1 MSRHISLIILFAI
14 TVNTGGCI
22 TPMSGQAKDSGNAQL
37 PESAGAIFTG
47 PQYTIAIVKFNN
59 MVPAKVSGAGEAAA
73 TILRT
78 QLEAAGLNT
87 ILLDANAIKGEDKVM
102 ALKNTGP
109 VKTGGKQLDSSFDAP
124 DFRLS
129 GAITAYSEVEE
140 GIDANAFQKRSVV
153 ARTSVEYALT
163 DVVTG
168 KPLLA
173 ESGTGSYRKDIT
185 GSPGMADQ
193 STYDP
198 NVRDDVLRDVLA
210 KAVDKVVQKLNALP
224 FQGRLL
230 SVEGRAVVLRAG
242 SRSQL
247 KEGTQLIVFHMS
259 DVQRDPVSG
268 QILGYKDSKIGVI
281 KINRNSDENTSEASI
296 VSGSGFQAGD
306 IARYIP

>member
-1 MSRHISLIILFAI
+1 MSRHIALITLLTIILG
-14 TVNTGGCI
+14 TGGC
-22 TPMSGQAKDSGNAQL
+22 TTSMSGQTKDSGNIQL

-47 PQYTIAIVKFNN
+47 PQYTIGIDKFNN

-87 ILLDANAIKGEDKVM
+87 ILLDANADAFKEEDKAI
-102 ALKNTGP
+102 ALNSTGP
-109 VKTGGKQLDSSFDAP
+109 VNTGGKRPDSSFDIP

-153 ARTSVEYALT
+153 ARISVEYALT

-173 ESGTGSYRKDIT
+173 ESGTGTYRKDIT
-185 GSPGMADQ
+185 ATPGAQ

-198 NVRDDVLRDVLA
+198 NVRDDVLRDALT
-210 KAVDKVVQKLNALP
+210 KAVDKVVQKLSALP

-230 SVEGRAVVLRAG
+230 SVEGQTVLLRAG

-247 KEGTQLIVFHMS
+247 KEGTKLIVFHIS
-259 DVQRDPVSG
+259 DVRRDPVSG
-268 QILGYKDSKIGVI
+268 QILGYKDTNIGVI
-281 KINRNSDENTSEASI
+281 KIDRNSDENVSEASI

>member
-1 MSRHISLIILFAI
+1 MSRHIALITLLTL
-14 TVNTGGCI
+14 TVCSGGCI
-22 TPMSGQAKDSGNAQL
+22 TPMSGQTKDSGDIPL
-37 PESAGAIFTG
+37 PKSAGAIFTG
-47 PQYTIAIVKFNN
+47 PQYTIGIAKFNN
-59 MVPAKVSGAGEAAA
+59 MVPAKVSGAGDAAA

-87 ILLDANAIKGEDKVM
+87 ILLNANALKEEDKSM

-109 VKTGGKQLDSSFDAP
+109 VKTSGKQLDGGFDAA

-140 GIDANAFQKRSVV
+140 GIDANAFQKRSVI

-163 DVVTG
+163 DIVTG
-168 KPLLA
+168 KQLLA
-173 ESGTGSYRKDIT
+173 ESGTGAYRKDIT
-185 GSPGMADQ
+185 DTPGLVAQ

-198 NVRDDVLRDVLA
+198 NIRDDVLRDVLA
-210 KAVDKVVQKLNALP
+210 KTVDKVVQKLNALP

-230 SVEGRAVVLRAG
+230 SVEGQSVVLRAG

-247 KEGTQLIVFHMS
+247 KEGTQLVVFHVS
-259 DVQRDPVSG
+259 DVLRDPVSG
-268 QILGYKDSKIGVI
+268 QIFGYKDTKIGVI
-281 KINRNSDENTSEASI
+281 KIKRSSDENTSEASI

>member
-1 MSRHISLIILFAI
+1 MSRHIALIILLTLTLSA
-14 TVNTGGCI
+14 GGCV
-22 TPMSGQAKDSGNAQL
+22 TPTSGETKDSGDIQL

-47 PQYTIAIVKFNN
+47 PQYTIGIVKFNN
-59 MVPAKVSGAGEAAA
+59 MVPAKVSGAG
-73 TILRT
+73 
-78 QLEAAGLNT
+78 
-87 ILLDANAIKGEDKVM
+87 DARKEEDKSM
-102 ALKNTGP
+102 ALKSTGSA
-109 VKTGGKQLDSSFDAP
+109 KTGGKHLDSGFDTP

-163 DVVTG
+163 DIVTG

-173 ESGTGSYRKDIT
+173 ESGTGTYRKDVT
-185 GSPGMADQ
+185 GTGVGAQ

-198 NVRDDVLRDVLA
+198 NIRDDALRNALA

-230 SVEGRAVVLRAG
+230 SVDGQTVLLRAG

-247 KEGTQLIVFHMS
+247 KEGTRLVVFHVS
-259 DVQRDPVSG
+259 EVLRDPVSG
-268 QILGYKDSKIGVI
+268 QIFGYKDTKIGVI
-281 KINRNSDENTSEASI
+281 KINRNSDEYHSEASI

>member
-1 MSRHISLIILFAI
+1 MSRHIALIILLTLTLSA
-14 TVNTGGCI
+14 GGCV
-22 TPMSGQAKDSGNAQL
+22 TPTSGETKDSGDIQL

-47 PQYTIAIVKFNN
+47 PQYTIGIVKFNN
-59 MVPAKVSGAGEAAA
+59 MVPAKVSGAGDAAA

-87 ILLDANAIKGEDKVM
+87 ILLDANARKEEDKSM
-102 ALKNTGP
+102 ALKSTGSA
-109 VKTGGKQLDSSFDAP
+109 KTGGKHLDSGFDTP

-163 DVVTG
+163 DIVTG

-173 ESGTGSYRKDIT
+173 ESGTGTYRKDVT
-185 GSPGMADQ
+185 GTGVGAQ

-198 NVRDDVLRDVLA
+198 NIRDDALRNALA

-230 SVEGRAVVLRAG
+230 SVDGQTVLLRAG

-247 KEGTQLIVFHMS
+247 KEGTRLVVFHVS
-259 DVQRDPVSG
+259 EVLRDPVSG
-268 QILGYKDSKIGVI
+268 QIFGYKDTKIGVI
-281 KINRNSDENTSEASI
+281 KINRNSDEYHSEASI